1 MDVRIFENPSLHRLA
16 FDAAGC
22 KRQGCDYASN
32 RRALKGNF
40 GDVASLAGGL
50 SEMRIHTGP
59 GYRVYF
65 AKRDSTVYLLLAGG
79 TKSGQQRDID
89 TARVLWR
96 QIQTRENYD
105 EN

>member
-1 MDVRIFENPSLHRLA
+1 MYVFLRTHRFIDWLSTLRDASAKVAITRRIE
-16 FDAAGC
+16 
-22 KRQGCDYASN
+22 
-32 RRALKGNF
+32 RAVEGNF
-40 GDVASLAGGL
+40 GDVASLTGGL
-50 SEMRIHTGP
+50 SEMRVHTGP

-96 QIQTRENYD
+96 QIQTRETYD
-105 EN
+105 ES